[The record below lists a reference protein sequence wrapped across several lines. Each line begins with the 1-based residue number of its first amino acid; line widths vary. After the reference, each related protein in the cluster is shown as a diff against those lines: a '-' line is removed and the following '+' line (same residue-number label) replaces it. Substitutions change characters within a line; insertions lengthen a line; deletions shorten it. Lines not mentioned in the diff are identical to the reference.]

1 MMSIYLAGFTRMRM
15 KQTKTGSVGDYYLIS
30 FNVLNYKWNL
40 ILTQPVL
47 FVHKCFFN
55 YSIKLLTNKEGETC
69 SSNCL
74 CTY

>member
-1 MMSIYLAGFTRMRM
+1 MRM

-47 FVHKCFFN
+47 FVHKCFF
-55 YSIKLLTNKEGETC
+55 
-69 SSNCL
+69 
-74 CTY
+74 